1 MVSVLEGKTYED
13 KLRELGLLTLEER
26 RHQADMC
33 MVLKIMH
40 EESGL
45 GPGIRFEKAE
55 TARGGRV
62 TRSATEP
69 LNIKVRAGHIEVT
82 MNFFTMRVIEDW
94 NRILAAV
101 KTLQVGTNSK
111 QLTKKCETTRSPPNG
126 RQTWRTK

>member
-1 MVSVLEGKTYED
+1 MSGLEGKTYED

-45 GPGIRFEKAE
+45 GPGIRFEKAK
-55 TARGGRV
+55 TALGGRV

-69 LNIKVRAGHIEVT
+69 LNIKVRAGHIEVRR
-82 MNFFTMRVIEDW
+82 NFFTMRVIEDW

-101 KTLQVGTNSK
+101 KNITSGYK
-111 QLTKKCETTRSPPNG
+111 FKAAYKKMRDHTQST
-126 RQTWRTK
+126 